1 MKISISVLK
10 LAALILS
17 ALAFLCLLIAN
28 LEAIT
33 DCLDSICAKTKGRFC
48 GSCGRDDDSLDEWDD
63 DEYEDW
69 DD

>member
-1 MKISISVLK
+1 MKISTSVLK
-10 LAALILS
+10 LAALIFS
-17 ALAFLCLLIAN
+17 AVAVLCLLIAN

-48 GSCGRDDDSLDEWDD
+48 RSCDWDDSLDDWDD

>member
-1 MKISISVLK
+1 MKISTSVLK

-17 ALAFLCLLIAN
+17 AVAVLCLLIAN

-33 DCLDSICAKTKGRFC
+33 ECVDAICAKTRGKLCRRC
-48 GSCGRDDDSLDEWDD
+48 GWEDSFDDWEDD

-69 DD
+69 DA